1 MNREM
6 EERIYAW
13 AKIIEFFSPHCRQWA
28 IRWLTYDQENAKVG
42 DCLRPSYE
50 WDIEND
56 ISCYETTGEML
67 PGTCGVELV
76 EGGIDEIEEVIA
88 SAPYCGK
95 PVLIAGKFGGYGNDP
110 KEVYVVDAAVMAL

>member
-6 EERIYAW
+6 EERIEVW
-13 AKIIEFFSPHCRQWA
+13 SKTIKFLPPNCKEWA
-28 IRWLTYDQENAKVG
+28 IRWLTDDQEGAKVG

-67 PGTCGVELV
+67 PGTCGMGLS
-76 EGGIDEIEEVIA
+76 EGSIDEIEEVIA
-88 SAPYCGK
+88 SAPYYGK
-95 PVLIAGKFGGYGNDP
+95 PVLIAGEFGGFGNDL
-110 KEVYVVDAAVMAL
+110 KEVYIIDAVVMAV